1 MPINIQTIVY
11 ETILK
16 GGYIMDLIGNR
27 TLCSVLRESAE
38 QQPEKSFLHFED
50 QSGIL
55 FEKNYGDFFQ
65 EVLRFSNALLKLGI
79 KKGDHVVLHLPN
91 NMEFFTAWF
100 ALAEIGGIMVPTNI
114 LSPAD
119 EMKYMITHSEAV
131 LVITEEAYIE
141 KFVSIK
147 CETPTIQNIIIT
159 RHQGKFE
166 GVLNFNELIKNESV
180 NNAHFPTVLSEDI
193 VALLY
198 TSGTTSKPKGVQL
211 THANY
216 IFTGELMARTIA
228 LTPEDRTF
236 IVLPLFHGNAQYY
249 STMSAIMVGASIA
262 VTEKFS
268 ASRYFK
274 QAKTLGGTVGS
285 LFAAPIRMILAKDY
299 DEDLRDNPLRLV
311 LFAQAV
317 AEHQL
322 NQFEEQF
329 DVKLLQ
335 LYGMTE
341 TVGIPLINPL
351 FGKRKN
357 MSIGRPSIGYEV
369 QLVDEHGL
377 PVRQGEVGQI
387 AVKGIPGRTL
397 MKGYFKNE
405 QATNDTLK
413 DNWLL
418 TGDNARID
426 EEGYFYFVDRLKD
439 MIKRSGENIAAHEV
453 ERVLAVHPAVFEA
466 AVFGIPDEMRDEAI
480 KAYVI
485 LQAGATVSE
494 EALIEHCRERLAKFK
509 VPDRIEFMTDF
520 PRTAVGKI
528 QKHVLRNSYLMTKN

>member
-1 MPINIQTIVY
+1 
-11 ETILK
+11 
-16 GGYIMDLIGNR
+16 MDLIGNR
-27 TLCSVLRESAE
+27 TLCSVLRERVA
-38 QQPEKSFLHFED
+38 QQPEKSFIRFED
-50 QSGIL
+50 RNGIY
-55 FEKNYGDFFQ
+55 FEKSYGDFYQ
-65 EVLRFSNALLKLGI
+65 EVMRFSNALLKLGI
-79 KKGDHVVLHLPN
+79 KRGDHVVLHLPN

-119 EMKYMITHSEAV
+119 EMAYIIAHSEAV
-131 LVITEEAYIE
+131 LIITEEDYIE
-141 KFVSIK
+141 KFVSIQS
-147 CETPTIQNIIIT
+147 ETPTIQNIIVT
-159 RHQGKFE
+159 RQLDNVD
-166 GVLNFNELIKNESV
+166 GVLYFSNLIKDESD
-180 NNAHFPTVLSEDI
+180 NNVHFPKVSAEDI

-198 TSGTTSKPKGVQL
+198 TSGTTSKPKGVQV

-216 IFTGELMARTIA
+216 IYTGELMARSIA

-249 STMSAIMVGASIA
+249 STMSAIMVGAGIA

-274 QAKTLGGTVGS
+274 QAKALGGTVGS

-299 DEDLRDNPLRLV
+299 EKEAQDNPLRLI
-311 LFAQAV
+311 LFAQSV

-322 NQFEEQF
+322 IQFEEQF

-335 LYGMTE
+335 LYGLTE

-351 FGKRKN
+351 FGIRKN

-369 QLVDEHGL
+369 QLVDEYGN
-377 PVRQGEVGQI
+377 PVNQGEIGQI
-387 AVKGIPGRTL
+387 AVKGIRGRTI

-405 QATNDTLK
+405 QATNDTFK

-426 EEGYFYFVDRLKD
+426 EDGYFYFVDRIKD
-439 MIKRSGENIAAHEV
+439 MIKRSGENVAANEV
-453 ERVLAVHPAVFEA
+453 ERVLTEHPLVFEA
-466 AVFGIPDEMRDEAI
+466 AVIGVPDDMRDEAI
-480 KAYVI
+480 KVYVI
-485 LQAGATVSE
+485 LQTGAAISE
-494 EALIEHCRERLAKFK
+494 EALIAHCRERLAKFK
-509 VPDRIEFMTDF
+509 VPDRIEFVPDF
-520 PRTAVGKI
+520 PRTPVGKI
-528 QKHVLRNSYLMTKN
+528 QKHVLRNAIYR